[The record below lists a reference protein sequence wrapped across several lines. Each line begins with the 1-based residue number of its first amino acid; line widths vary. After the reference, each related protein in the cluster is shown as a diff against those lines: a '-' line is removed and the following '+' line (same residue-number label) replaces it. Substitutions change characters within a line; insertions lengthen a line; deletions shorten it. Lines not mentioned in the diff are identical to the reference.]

1 MPSSIELI
9 VASHVAL
16 KDRRGLE
23 ELRAHRRQLLEQL
36 RTVSGIDPIRTIER
50 MEEDIKAIDEGLE
63 QLKPP
68 PGTLPDNEWR

>member
-1 MPSSIELI
+1 M
-9 VASHVAL
+9 AL

-23 ELRAHRRQLLEQL
+23 ELREHRRRLLEQL
-36 RTVSGIDPIRTIER
+36 RTVSGIDPIRAIER

-68 PGTLPDNEWR
+68 PGTLPDNDWR

>member
-23 ELRAHRRQLLEQL
+23 ELLEQL

-68 PGTLPDNEWR
+68 PGTLPDNDWR

>member
-1 MPSSIELI
+1 M
-9 VASHVAL
+9 AL

-23 ELRAHRRQLLEQL
+23 ELREHRRRLLEQL

-68 PGTLPDNEWR
+68 PGTLPDNDWR

>member
-1 MPSSIELI
+1 M
-9 VASHVAL
+9 AL

-23 ELRAHRRQLLEQL
+23 ELREHRRGLLEPL

>member
-1 MPSSIELI
+1 
-9 VASHVAL
+9 VAL

-23 ELRAHRRQLLEQL
+23 ELREHRRRLLEQL
-36 RTVSGIDPIRTIER
+36 RTVSGIDPIRAIER

-68 PGTLPDNEWR
+68 PGTLPDNDWR

>member
-1 MPSSIELI
+1 LPSSIELI

-68 PGTLPDNEWR
+68 PGTLPDNDWG

>member
-1 MPSSIELI
+1 
-9 VASHVAL
+9 VAL

-23 ELRAHRRQLLEQL
+23 ELREHRRRLLEQL

-68 PGTLPDNEWR
+68 PGTLPDNDWR

>member
-23 ELRAHRRQLLEQL
+23 ELREHRRRLLEQL
-36 RTVSGIDPIRTIER
+36 RTVSGIDPIRAIER

-68 PGTLPDNEWR
+68 PGTLPDNDWR

>member
-23 ELRAHRRQLLEQL
+23 ELREHRRGLLEQL

-68 PGTLPDNEWR
+68 PGTLSDNDWR

>member
-1 MPSSIELI
+1 
-9 VASHVAL
+9 VAL

-68 PGTLPDNEWR
+68 PGTLPDNDWG

>member
-1 MPSSIELI
+1 M
-9 VASHVAL
+9 AL

-23 ELRAHRRQLLEQL
+23 ELREHRRRLLEQL

-68 PGTLPDNEWR
+68 PGSLPDNDWR

>member
-1 MPSSIELI
+1 LPSSIELI

-23 ELRAHRRQLLEQL
+23 ELREHRRRLLEQL

-68 PGTLPDNEWR
+68 PGTLPDNDWR

>member
-1 MPSSIELI
+1 M
-9 VASHVAL
+9 AL

-50 MEEDIKAIDEGLE
+50 MEEDIKAIDDGLE

-68 PGTLPDNEWR
+68 PGTLPDNDWG

>member
-1 MPSSIELI
+1 M
-9 VASHVAL
+9 AL

-68 PGTLPDNEWR
+68 PGTLPDNDWR

>member
-1 MPSSIELI
+1 
-9 VASHVAL
+9 VAL

-23 ELRAHRRQLLEQL
+23 ELREHRRRLLEQL

-50 MEEDIKAIDEGLE
+50 MEEDIKAIDEGLD

-68 PGTLPDNEWR
+68 PGTLPDNDWR

>member
-1 MPSSIELI
+1 LPSSIELI

-23 ELRAHRRQLLEQL
+23 ELREHRRGLLEQL

>member
-23 ELRAHRRQLLEQL
+23 ELREHRRQLLDRL

-68 PGTLPDNEWR
+68 PGTLPDNDWR